1 MKDIDFLTSKLRQA
15 QSLLLHANNE
25 LARKQQVI
33 EAQEEELQSYE
44 DMQKTHM
51 QEMDGMK
58 SELASSRKECEDKG
72 RRIAELEE
80 LVKVLT
86 RKAEESTDM
95 KKLIADCKN
104 ANVDFEAIIKT
115 MQRQMWGQHTD
126 QSKYLDGDFGIDEQ
140 RLEELGFE
148 NVVSEMSKKLEA
160 LDPDKAKAELQ
171 DTETPELPPHKEKK
185 KVSEITIHRRN
196 KFSIRILERL
206 GIDTSNLPDG
216 AVLIHRRD
224 KATGDDVWYVRR
236 IQHTPGTTGC
246 IEYEI
251 GRFNIK
257 NGDPMCSKHPES
269 IIPGNPLLPSFARFY
284 LEYKIRYNVSESNIL
299 DMLHDMEA
307 FIPQSSLNKWMHQ
320 IMSCLREHLQ
330 MLMIEV
336 IKQSTYTNND
346 ETRILVRNL
355 LEDGSSKYKVEYIH
369 SALSLEK
376 KLVVML
382 YGEGSRS
389 HEIQEEQ
396 IFKDSGI
403 RIFTADRAALYET
416 IVKDLEEKYG
426 IKITRTACWLHFR
439 HYLVDAY
446 VSDKRVQPLIELIN
460 YLFYIERE
468 SNNREYT
475 PEQRQVFRLRYSR
488 KVVTTIFKI
497 LKRMK
502 AEAGE
507 YGAMVM
513 RAINYALD
521 DEDAFKQ
528 FLQNG
533 LVEMQNISIERCFRH
548 IAMGRRNWMHTGSH
562 DAAQNLAFMYSLFE
576 SCKMNKINFGTY
588 IEDILTRIMKGDKD
602 YLAMLPCYYAPR
614 ETEQKDAA

>member
-1 MKDIDFLTSKLRQA
+1 
-15 QSLLLHANNE
+15 
-25 LARKQQVI
+25 
-33 EAQEEELQSYE
+33 
-44 DMQKTHM
+44 
-51 QEMDGMK
+51 
-58 SELASSRKECEDKG
+58 
-72 RRIAELEE
+72 
-80 LVKVLT
+80 
-86 RKAEESTDM
+86 
-95 KKLIADCKN
+95 
-104 ANVDFEAIIKT
+104 
-115 MQRQMWGQHTD
+115 
-126 QSKYLDGDFGIDEQ
+126 
-140 RLEELGFE
+140 
-148 NVVSEMSKKLEA
+148 
-160 LDPDKAKAELQ
+160 
-171 DTETPELPPHKEKK
+171 
-185 KVSEITIHRRN
+185 
-196 KFSIRILERL
+196 
-206 GIDTSNLPDG
+206 
-216 AVLIHRRD
+216 
-224 KATGDDVWYVRR
+224 
-236 IQHTPGTTGC
+236 
-246 IEYEI
+246 
-251 GRFNIK
+251 
-257 NGDPMCSKHPES
+257 MCSKHPES

-346 ETRILVRNL
+346 EARILVRNL
-355 LEDGSSKYKVEYIH
+355 LEVGSSKYKVEYIH

-426 IKITRTACWLHFR
+426 IKITRTACWFHFR

-502 AEAGE
+502 AESKE

-513 RAINYALD
+513 RAVNYALD

-533 LVEMQNISIERCFRH
+533 LVEMHNISIERCFRH

-602 YLAMLPCYYAPR
+602 YLAMLPCYYAPPQVR
-614 ETEQKDAA
+614 TKGCSIASQHFFFTAISLFLKLPQV